1 MTKHSRRHRRMA
13 GGYSSA
19 STYGMHVSGDTNS
32 QYNRVFGPEY
42 SNVQGNV
49 IIGAQGQNITP
60 ASQMPTAANLAAAQS
75 AGKRRG
81 RGGFLG
87 EVVNQ
92 AVVPLS
98 LLGMQQTYGRK
109 KGNKRGG
116 FLGEV
121 VNQAVVPLSL
131 LGMQQTYRRKKGGKM
146 ITASQF
152 AGKTRRRGGFL
163 GEVVNQAVVP
173 MAVLGM
179 QQTYGRKK
187 RGGTQTRRR
196 NRH

>member
-19 STYGMHVSGDTNS
+19 STYGMHVSGDANS

-98 LLGMQQTYGRK
+98 LLGMQQTY
-109 KGNKRGG
+109 
-116 FLGEV
+116 
-121 VNQAVVPLSL
+121 
-131 LGMQQTYRRKKGGKM
+131 RRKKGGKM
-146 ITASQF
+146 IPTSQF

-187 RGGTQTRRR
+187 RGGNQTRRR